1 MANYRADRMSEDI
14 QREIAAILREMKDPR
29 LHNGIISVVRCET
42 AHDLSYSKVYISS
55 MKGLDVAK
63 DAVKALKN
71 AQGFI
76 RHELGVR
83 LKLRY
88 SPVLAFEATDSIE
101 YSANISRI
109 LNGIQYSD
117 APDDES
123 GSGDTEDEYDE
134 MDREDETDGGA
145 EE

>member
-55 MKGLDVAK
+55 MKGLSVAK
-63 DAVKALKN
+63 EAVKALKN

-88 SPVLAFEATDSIE
+88 APALAFEATDSIE
-101 YSANISRI
+101 YSANISRM
-109 LNGIQYSD
+109 LSQIQYTETTDEPAEEKED
-117 APDDES
+117 ADDE
-123 GSGDTEDEYDE
+123 EV
-134 MDREDETDGGA
+134 
-145 EE
+145 

>member
-1 MANYRADRMSEDI
+1 MANFRADRMSEDI
-14 QREIAAILREMKDPR
+14 QREISALLREMKDPR

-55 MKGLDVAK
+55 MNGLPVAK
-63 DAVKALKN
+63 EAVKALKN

-76 RHELGVR
+76 RRELGVR

-88 SPVLAFEATDSIE
+88 APVLAFEATDSIE
-101 YSANISRI
+101 YSANISKI
-109 LNGIQYSD
+109 LNGLQYTQT
-117 APDDES
+117 ADENTNAEEN
-123 GSGDTEDEYDE
+123 DN
-134 MDREDETDGGA
+134 DETENG